1 MNILKPQPLK
11 PGSTIGII
19 SPASP
24 QRDPDRLHRGITY
37 LESKGYEVKI
47 GKYALESHAG
57 YLAGTDEQR
66 IEDIHAMFADDSID
80 AIMCARGGYGTTRIL
95 SSLNYDLIQSNP
107 KIFVGFSDT
116 TALQSAIYIKTGLIT
131 FSGAMP
137 SVDFAD
143 EIDSFTEESFW
154 DILTTDIAHSIIKVD
169 ALTTYAHG
177 KAEGRLV
184 CGNMCLLATLCG
196 SEFISTIEDTI
207 LLIEDIGEEPYR
219 IDRYFSQLELTGYLH
234 SVHGLLIG
242 DFTPPSNPAV
252 SVPQRP
258 YQDIIQDYAGRMHVP
273 VFGTFPYGHI
283 KRKLTLPFGIHV
295 SIDADNGTL
304 MFKESQFA

>member
-1 MNILKPQPLK
+1 MNILKPHPLN
-11 PGSTIGII
+11 PGAKIGII

-24 QRDPDRLHRGITY
+24 QRDPDRLRRGIAY
-37 LESKGYEVKI
+37 LESKGYQI
-47 GKYALESHAG
+47 QLGKHALNSYAG

-66 IEDIHAMFADDSID
+66 VEDIHAMFADESID

-95 SSLNYDLIQSNP
+95 SSLNYELIRSNP

-116 TALQSAIYIKTGLIT
+116 TALQSAIFKNSGLIT

-143 EIDSFTEESFW
+143 DIDPFTEQSFW
-154 DILTTDIAHSIIKVD
+154 SILTQDIHKEIINVD
-169 ALTTYAHG
+169 TLTTYKG
-177 KAEGRLV
+177 GRAEGRLL

-196 SEFISTIEDTI
+196 SEFMPSFEDSL

-219 IDRYFSQLELTGYLH
+219 IDRYFSQLELSGHLH
-234 SVHGLLIG
+234 ALNGLLIG
-242 DFTPPSNPAV
+242 DFTPPSNPVA

-258 YQDIIQDYAGRMHVP
+258 YEEIIQDYATRIHTP

-283 KRKLTLPFGIHV
+283 KRKLTLPFGIQV
-295 SIDADNGTL
+295 SINADEGTL